1 MFFYNLKIFFLRL
14 MGYEKPLRV
23 AFLKLL
29 SLKYK
34 TFRPQ
39 YETILL
45 ESCKEA
51 KKIGYNEISVLELG
65 VAGGN
70 GIVSLENYKKKN
82 RKNFRY
88 KNKHL
93 WI

>member
-1 MFFYNLKIFFLRL
+1 MNFFTPF
-14 MGYEKPLRV
+14 
-23 AFLKLL
+23 KLL

-51 KKIGYNEISVLELG
+51 KKIGYKEISVLELG

-70 GIVSLENYKKKN
+70 GIVSLENYRKKIQKVLDIKIN
-82 RKNFRY
+82 
-88 KNKHL
+88 
-93 WI
+93 I